1 MLLAPEEATHGA
13 EGRGSAH
20 DDDEHRSSE
29 CDHAAAPT
37 DGTHASAL
45 LSTGCFVKRAR
56 QPGGSSSPRVLG
68 RSRDSASEVAK
79 EIELNH

>member
-13 EGRGSAH
+13 EGRGGAH
-20 DDDEHRSSE
+20 DDDERRGSE
-29 CDHAAAPT
+29 YDESAATTA
-37 DGTHASAL
+37 GTHASSL
-45 LSTGCFVKRAR
+45 LSTGCFVKRTR
-56 QPGGSSSPRVLG
+56 QPGGRSSMRVCA